1 MINLHTV
8 EFILNFIEYECDAII
23 SNITWTLWTTLF
35 FVSFLSTYRK
45 LSYGSVYRS
54 CCCIGIL
61 ISSLYPN
68 VVCGER
74 AVRVS
79 LNLDDAIGS
88 FLMFR
93 ISSQMLRT
101 ANPKDF
107 KNVMFDTLSYFFFF
121 CLIQLVER
129 VLLNCD
135 VTGFVKNALSLCVHS
150 VPFSISCSHYHC
162 RMCNL
167 TVISSLENRA
177 LVWRRIVRFVMLRAM
192 IGR

>member
-1 MINLHTV
+1 
-8 EFILNFIEYECDAII
+8 
-23 SNITWTLWTTLF
+23 
-35 FVSFLSTYRK
+35 
-45 LSYGSVYRS
+45 
-54 CCCIGIL
+54 
-61 ISSLYPN
+61 
-68 VVCGER
+68 
-74 AVRVS
+74 VS

-177 LVWRRIVRFVMLRAM
+177 LV
-192 IGR
+192 